1 MPLYEGIGLGT
12 EKQPV
17 VIDIGTAYT
26 KFGFAG
32 ETGPRCIIS
41 TEVMCQ
47 ESGRIKKIFSY
58 SNEEELYSLLVE
70 FIHNLYFRHLLVSP
84 KDRRVVIVE
93 SLLCPSV
100 FRDTL
105 AKVLFRHFEVSSVLF
120 VPSHLVA
127 LCTLGVSTALV
138 LDVGYQ
144 EAVLIPVY
152 EGVPVLHAWQ
162 AQPLASQ
169 AVESNLRRRLAGPE
183 EGELSPHSRISE
195 STIEDIKVRTCFVTS
210 FERAHKITAGQPDPP
225 PPSVSYQA
233 DGSSTVDVPG
243 SARETA
249 YEILFE
255 QDGDEMS
262 VSTMVLDAIL
272 KCPVDMRKELAE
284 NILLMGGTTMATGF
298 KARLMSELKYLV
310 TTPKYAK
317 HLAIKVFKVHKPP
330 AKENY
335 VAWLGGSIF
344 GGTDVIVTRSLSKEA
359 YLKENRIPDWANLMY
374 NCREDDNK
382 SANL

>member
-26 KFGFAG
+26 K
-32 ETGPRCIIS
+32 
-41 TEVMCQ
+41 
-47 ESGRIKKIFSY
+47 
-58 SNEEELYSLLVE
+58 
-70 FIHNLYFRHLLVSP
+70 HLLVSP

-144 EAVLIPVY
+144 EAVLIPV
-152 EGVPVLHAWQ
+152 
-162 AQPLASQ
+162 
-169 AVESNLRRRLAGPE
+169 NLRRRLAGPE
-183 EGELSPHSRISE
+183 EEELSPHSRISE

-272 KCPVDMRKELAE
+272 KCPVDMRKDLAE